1 MSSTLLFCDH
11 TCYGQRTLYD
21 CCHIG
26 TIAAMLLENRFVRR
40 HLYALL
46 VESYKDCP
54 SRALLGVSR
63 GRAHIFPCVL
73 LETWFCGLWRTLA
86 THFGRDPV
94 FPDCQVCL

>member
-63 GRAHIFPCVL
+63 GRAHIFPCSTRNLVSWL
-73 LETWFCGLWRTLA
+73 VSTTSDSFR
-86 THFGRDPV
+86 P
-94 FPDCQVCL
+94 QS